1 MSLENDGILWDFD
14 MLNTDCLETWQDL
27 SLRPSASKTA
37 SKCPG
42 SLGGVR
48 VKNHC
53 VGLRPALP
61 LKFSFRK
68 PTGST

>member
-42 SLGGVR
+42 SLGG
-48 VKNHC
+48 
-53 VGLRPALP
+53 
-61 LKFSFRK
+61 FE
-68 PTGST
+68 

>member
-14 MLNTDCLETWQDL
+14 MLNPDCLETWQDL

-42 SLGGVR
+42 SLGG
-48 VKNHC
+48 
-53 VGLRPALP
+53 
-61 LKFSFRK
+61 
-68 PTGST
+68 GSSEKSLCWTQACPST